1 MGKPGGTLRRTLVT
15 GAVLLL
21 VGLGV
26 QVIPKLASPAHAGS
40 ITLCSGF
47 SDCRS
52 KGYSTGGYES
62 AWGNMYWRMYAGRN
76 CTNYVAYK
84 LIKTGLP
91 NSRPWSGE
99 GNATNWGVALS
110 RLTNRTPTVGSVAWW
125 HSSHPSASRFGHVA
139 IVEKVGADTITISE
153 SNYGSDISWRRIGKD
168 SVNYPTGFI
177 HINHKGTPSTKRLSV
192 TKRPTVE
199 GTAQVGKAVTVNTGS
214 WSPNPNKIRYQWIV
228 NKKPIPGATNKTFR
242 IPASLAGKQ
251 IAAVLTGTRRDYTKA
266 KTMSQI
272 LPPIKQGTLS
282 VRKQPRITGTQKV
295 GSTIALGGA
304 YYSPGARIGEIRWYA
319 DKKLISRGTSRFLKV
334 PASAQGK
341 RIGAVLV
348 GVKTGYRPKQSY
360 AFATSLVGGGQA
372 PKPSEPKPPETPSD
386 LQQTKAGF
394 VKGGTRLGGLMQ
406 VDPGSF
412 SKSVALS
419 YQWTRE
425 GTPISGA
432 TTAKYRPTAADVGH
446 RVSVTVV
453 AKSRDGGSLSK
464 TYGPSG
470 RVRVKPTVRVIA
482 DGGTKEADV
491 VVKVTAPG
499 YAPTGSVKITTNGGR
514 TVTKTLSG
522 GGSARV
528 TFVKLPPGEYAV
540 KAAYSGDAVA
550 YWASGGD
557 FTTVK

>member
-1 MGKPGGTLRRTLVT
+1 MGKPGGALRRTLVT

-62 AWGNMYWRMYAGRN
+62 AWGSMYWRMYAGRN

-84 LIKTGLP
+84 LIQTGLP
-91 NSRPWSGE
+91 NARPWSGE

-139 IVEKVGADTITISE
+139 MVESVGADSITISE

-177 HINHKGTPSTKRLSV
+177 HFNDQRLSV

-228 NKKPIPGATNKTFR
+228 DKKPIPGATNKTFR
-242 IPASLAGKQ
+242 IPGHLAGKQ
-251 IAAVLTGTRRDYTKA
+251 IAAVLTGTRRDYRDA
-266 KTMSQI
+266 KTMSEI
-272 LPPIKQGTLS
+272 LPPIKQGTFKVLE
-282 VRKQPRITGTQKV
+282 QPKISGTQKV
-295 GSTIALGGA
+295 GSTISVGGA
-304 YYSPGARIGEIRWYA
+304 DYEPSAKIGEVRWYA
-319 DKKLISRGTSRFLKV
+319 DEQLITRTKSRFLKV
-334 PASAQGK
+334 PAAASGK
-341 RIGAVLV
+341 RIGAVVV
-348 GVKTGYRPKQSY
+348 GVQEGYRPKQSY
-360 AFATSLVGGGQA
+360 AFADTLVGGGKA
-372 PKPSEPKPPETPSD
+372 PQQPAEPPSGGELS
-386 LQQTKAGF
+386 QTEAGN
-394 VKGGTRLGGLMQ
+394 VEGGTRLGGLMQ
-406 VDPGSF
+406 VDPGEF
-412 SKSVALS
+412 TQQADIS
-419 YQWTRE
+419 YQWSRE
-425 GTPISGA
+425 GAPISGA
-432 TTAKYRPTAADVGH
+432 TSAKYYPAAADVGH
-446 RVSVTVV
+446 RLSVTVV
-453 AKSRDGGSLSK
+453 ARSASGETLSK

-470 RVRVKPTVRVIA
+470 VVRVKPSVKVAAT
-482 DGGTKEADV
+482 GGSREAEV
-491 VVKVTAPG
+491 AVEVTAPG
-499 YAPTGSVKITTNGGR
+499 YLPTGTVRITTDGGR
-514 TVTKTLSG
+514 TVTTKLSSG
-522 GGSARV
+522 AADV
-528 TFVKLPPGEYAV
+528 TFVKLPAGEYAV
-540 KAAYSGDAVA
+540 TAAYSGDGVA

-557 FTTVK
+557 FTTVN

>member
-1 MGKPGGTLRRTLVT
+1 MGKPGGALRRTLVA

-26 QVIPKLASPAHAGS
+26 QVIPKLASPAHAGT

-52 KGYSTGGYES
+52 KGYSTAGYEN
-62 AWGNMYWRMYAGRN
+62 AWGSMYWRMYAGRN
-76 CTNYVAYK
+76 CTNYAAYRM
-84 LIKTGLP
+84 IQTGLP
-91 NSRPWSGE
+91 NARPWSGE

-110 RLTNRTPTVGSVAWW
+110 RLTNRTPTVGSIAWW

-139 IVEKVGADTITISE
+139 YVERVSSSSVTISE
-153 SNYGSDISWRRIGKD
+153 SNYGSDLSWRKITKG
-168 SVNYPTGFI
+168 SSNYPTGFI
-177 HINHKGTPSTKRLSV
+177 HFNDQRLSV

-199 GTAQVGKAVTVNTGS
+199 GTAQVGKSVTVNTGS

-242 IPASLAGKQ
+242 IPARLAGKQ
-251 IAAVLTGTRRDYTKA
+251 IAAVLTGTRRDYRDA
-266 KTMSQI
+266 KTMSEI

-282 VRKQPRITGTQKV
+282 VRKQPRITGAQKV

-319 DKKLISRGTSRFLKV
+319 DKKLIARGKSRFLKV
-334 PASAQGK
+334 PAAASGK

-360 AFATSLVGGGQA
+360 AFASSLVGGGQA
-372 PKPSEPKPPETPSD
+372 PKPPKPPETPD
-386 LQQTKAGF
+386 GLEQTEAGF

-412 SKSVALS
+412 SQQVDLS

-425 GTPISGA
+425 DTPISGA
-432 TTAKYRPTAADVGH
+432 TTEKYYPTEADVGH
-446 RVSVTVV
+446 RLSVTVV
-453 AKSRDGGSLSK
+453 AKSRTGGTLTK

-470 RVRVKPTVRVIA
+470 RVRVKPSVRVIA
-482 DGGTKEADV
+482 NGGSKQADV

-499 YAPTGSVKITTNGGR
+499 YVPTGSVKITTDGGR
-514 TVTKTLSG
+514 TVTKTLSRG
-522 GGSARV
+522 AAGV

-540 KAAYSGDAVA
+540 KASYWGDEVA

-557 FTTVK
+557 FTTVD

>member
-1 MGKPGGTLRRTLVT
+1 MGKPGGALRRTLVT

-62 AWGNMYWRMYAGRN
+62 AWGSMYWRMYAGRN

-84 LIKTGLP
+84 LIQTGLP
-91 NSRPWSGE
+91 NARPWSGE

-110 RLTNRTPTVGSVAWW
+110 SMTNRTPTVGSVAWW

-139 IVEKVGADTITISE
+139 IVERVGDNSITISE
-153 SNYGSDISWRRIGKD
+153 SNYGSDLSWRRIGKD

-177 HINHKGTPSTKRLSV
+177 HFNDQRLSV

-199 GTAQVGKAVTVNTGS
+199 GTAQVGKSVTVNTGS

-242 IPASLAGKQ
+242 IPGHLAGKQ
-251 IAAVLTGTRRDYTKA
+251 IAAVLTGTRRDYSEA
-266 KTMSQI
+266 KTMSEI
-272 LPPIKQGTLS
+272 LPPIKQGTFQVLA
-282 VRKQPRITGTQKV
+282 QPKITGTQKV
-295 GSTIALGGA
+295 GSTVAVGGA
-304 YYSPGARIGEIRWYA
+304 DYEPSAKIGEVRWYA
-319 DKKLISRGTSRFLKV
+319 DKTLIARGTSRFLKV
-334 PASAQGK
+334 PAAASGK
-341 RIGAVLV
+341 RIGAVVV
-348 GVKTGYRPKQSY
+348 GVQEGYRPKQSY
-360 AFATSLVGGGQA
+360 AFASTLVGGGKA
-372 PKPSEPKPPETPSD
+372 PQQPMEPVEPPPSGT
-386 LQQTKAGF
+386 LTQTAAGF

-412 SKSVALS
+412 SEDVDLS

-425 GTPISGA
+425 GAPISGA
-432 TTAKYRPTAADVGH
+432 TSHKYYPTASDVGH
-446 RVSVTVV
+446 RLSVTVV
-453 AKSRDGGSLSK
+453 ARSGSGETVSK

-470 RVRVKPTVRVIA
+470 RVRVKPRVNVVAA
-482 DGGTKEADV
+482 DGSGQTKIDV
-491 VVKVTAPG
+491 DVTASG
-499 YAPTGSVKITTNGGR
+499 YTPTGSVTIVTNGDR
-514 TVTKTLSG
+514 KVTQELSEG
-522 GGSARV
+522 ATSV
-528 TFVKLPPGEYAV
+528 TFVKLPPDEYVV
-540 KAAYSGDAVA
+540 KVYYRGDEVA

-557 FTTVK
+557 WATVS

>member
-1 MGKPGGTLRRTLVT
+1 MGKPGGALRRTLVA

-26 QVIPKLASPAHAGS
+26 QVIPKLASPAQAG
-40 ITLCSGF
+40 TTMLCSGF
-47 SDCRS
+47 SDCRG
-52 KGYSTGGYES
+52 KGYSTAGYEN
-62 AWGNMYWRMYAGRN
+62 AWGSMYWRMYAGRN
-76 CTNYVAYK
+76 CTNYAAYRM
-84 LIKTGLP
+84 IQTGLP
-91 NSRPWSGE
+91 NARPWSGE

-110 RLTNRTPTVGSVAWW
+110 NLTNRTPSVGAIAWW
-125 HSSHPSASRFGHVA
+125 HSSHPSSSRFGHVA
-139 IVEKVGADTITISE
+139 YVERVSSSSITISE
-153 SNYGSDISWRRIGKD
+153 SNYGSDLSWRKITKGSR
-168 SVNYPTGFI
+168 NYPTGFI
-177 HINHKGTPSTKRLSV
+177 HFNDQRLSV
-192 TKRPTVE
+192 TKRPTVS
-199 GTAQVGKAVTVNTGS
+199 GTAQVGRSVTVNTGS
-214 WSPNPNKIRYQWIV
+214 WKPNPNKIRYQWIV
-228 NKKPIPGATNKTFR
+228 DRKPIPGATNKTYH
-242 IPASLAGKQ
+242 IPARMAGKQ

-266 KTMSQI
+266 KTMSEI

-282 VRKQPRITGTQKV
+282 VRKQPRITGAQKV

-319 DKKLISRGTSRFLKV
+319 GKKLIARGKSRFLKV
-334 PASAQGK
+334 PAAADGK

-360 AFATSLVGGGQA
+360 AFASSLVGGGQA
-372 PKPSEPKPPETPSD
+372 PKPPKPTEPPQMPDGLE
-386 LQQTKAGF
+386 QTTDGF

-406 VDPGSF
+406 VDPGKF
-412 SKSVALS
+412 SRSVKLS

-432 TTAKYRPTAADVGH
+432 TTEKYRPTSADVGH
-446 RVSVTVV
+446 RLSVTVV
-453 AKSRDGGSLSK
+453 AKSSNGSLTK

-470 RVRVKPTVRVIA
+470 RVRVKPSVKVIA
-482 DGGTKEADV
+482 DGGSKQADV

-514 TVTKTLSG
+514 TVTKSLTN
-522 GGSARV
+522 GSARV
-528 TFVKLPPGEYAV
+528 TFVKLPAGEYAV

-557 FTTVK
+557 FTTVQ

>member
-1 MGKPGGTLRRTLVT
+1 MGKPGGALRRALVT

-62 AWGNMYWRMYAGRN
+62 AWGSMYWRMYAGRN

-84 LIKTGLP
+84 LIQTGLP
-91 NSRPWSGE
+91 NARPWSGE

-153 SNYGSDISWRRIGKD
+153 SNYGSDISWRRIGRD

-177 HINHKGTPSTKRLSV
+177 HFNDQRLSV

-228 NKKPIPGATNKTFR
+228 DKKPIPGATNKTFR
-242 IPASLAGKQ
+242 IPGHLAGKQ
-251 IAAVLTGTRRDYTKA
+251 IAAVLTGTRRDYSEA

-272 LPPIKQGTLS
+272 LPPIKQGTFKVLA
-282 VRKQPRITGTQKV
+282 QPKITGTQKV
-295 GSTIALGGA
+295 GSTVSVGGA
-304 YYSPGARIGEIRWYA
+304 DYEPSAKIGEVRWYA
-319 DKKLISRGTSRFLKV
+319 DKQLITRTKSRFLKV
-334 PASAQGK
+334 PAAASGK
-341 RIGAVLV
+341 RIGAVVV
-348 GVKTGYRPKQSY
+348 GVQEGYRSKNSY
-360 AFATSLVGGGQA
+360 AFAGTLVGGGKA
-372 PKPSEPKPPETPSD
+372 PQQPAEPPSGGE
-386 LQQTKAGF
+386 LAQTEAGF

-406 VDPGSF
+406 VDPGGF
-412 SKSVALS
+412 SEAVDLS

-432 TTAKYRPTAADVGH
+432 TTEKYRPTEADVG
-446 RVSVTVV
+446 RRLSVTVV
-453 AKSRDGGSLSK
+453 ARSSSGTLTK

-470 RVRVKPTVRVIA
+470 RVRVKPSVKVTA
-482 DGGTKEADV
+482 TGGSREAKV
-491 VVKVTAPG
+491 AVQVTAPG
-499 YAPTGSVKITTNGGR
+499 YLPTGTVKITTNGGR

-522 GGSARV
+522 SSAGV
-528 TFVKLPPGEYAV
+528 TFVKLPAGEYAV
-540 KAAYSGDAVA
+540 TAAYSGDEVA

-557 FTTVK
+557 FTTVN

>member
-1 MGKPGGTLRRTLVT
+1 MGKPGGALRRTLVT

-62 AWGNMYWRMYAGRN
+62 AWGSMYWRMYAGRN

-84 LIKTGLP
+84 LIQTGLP
-91 NSRPWSGE
+91 NARPWSGE

-139 IVEKVGADTITISE
+139 IVERVGDNSITISE
-153 SNYGSDISWRRIGKD
+153 SNYGSDLSWRRIGKD

-177 HINHKGTPSTKRLSV
+177 HFNDQRLSV

-199 GTAQVGKAVTVNTGS
+199 GTAQVGKSVTVNTGS

-242 IPASLAGKQ
+242 IPGHLAGKQ
-251 IAAVLTGTRRDYTKA
+251 IAAVLTGTRRDYSEA
-266 KTMSQI
+266 RTMSEI
-272 LPPIKQGTLS
+272 LPPIKQGTFKVLA
-282 VRKQPRITGTQKV
+282 QPKITGTQKV
-295 GSTIALGGA
+295 GSTIAVGGA
-304 YYSPGARIGEIRWYA
+304 DYEPSAKIGEVRWYA
-319 DKKLISRGTSRFLKV
+319 DKTLIARSTSRFLKV
-334 PASAQGK
+334 PASASGK
-341 RIGAVLV
+341 RIGAVVV
-348 GVKTGYRPKQSY
+348 GVQEGYRPKQSY
-360 AFATSLVGGGQA
+360 AFASTLVGGGKA
-372 PKPSEPKPPETPSD
+372 PQQPAEPPAETPSGT
-386 LQQTKAGF
+386 LTQTAAGF

-406 VDPGSF
+406 VDPGEF
-412 SKSVALS
+412 SEAVDLS

-425 GTPISGA
+425 GAPISGA
-432 TTAKYRPTAADVGH
+432 TSHKYYPTAADVGH
-446 RVSVTVV
+446 RLSVTVV
-453 AKSRDGGSLSK
+453 ARSRSGDTVSK

-470 RVRVKPTVRVIA
+470 RVRVKPRVNVVAADGSGQTKVDVRV
-482 DGGTKEADV
+482 
-491 VVKVTAPG
+491 TASG
-499 YAPTGSVKITTNGGR
+499 YTPTGSVTIVTNGDR
-514 TVTKTLSG
+514 KVTQELSG
-522 GGSARV
+522 GSTSV
-528 TFVKLPPGEYAV
+528 TFVKLPPDEYVV
-540 KAAYSGDAVA
+540 KVYYRGDEVA

-557 FTTVK
+557 WATVS

>member
-1 MGKPGGTLRRTLVT
+1 MGKPGGALRRTLVT

-40 ITLCSGF
+40 TTLCSGF

-52 KGYSTGGYES
+52 KGYSTGGYEK

-91 NSRPWSGE
+91 NARPWSGE

-139 IVEKVGADTITISE
+139 IVERVGSESITISE
-153 SNYGSDISWRRIGKD
+153 SNHGSDLSWRRITKG
-168 SVNYPTGFI
+168 SRNYPTGFI
-177 HINHKGTPSTKRLSV
+177 HINDKGTPSTKRLSV
-192 TKRPTVE
+192 TKRPTVS

-228 NKKPIPGATNKTFR
+228 DKKPIPGATNKTFR
-242 IPASLAGKQ
+242 IPGHLAGKQ
-251 IAAVLTGTRRDYTKA
+251 IAAVLTGTRDNYSSA
-266 KTMSQI
+266 KTMSTI
-272 LPPIKQGTLS
+272 LPPIKQGAFKLL
-282 VRKQPRITGTQKV
+282 RQPTISGTQKV
-295 GSTIALGGA
+295 GSTVSVGGA
-304 YYSPGARIGEIRWYA
+304 DYEPTAKIGEIRWYA
-319 DKKLISRGTSRFLKV
+319 DKTLIARTKSRFLKV
-334 PASAQGK
+334 PASASGK
-341 RIGAVLV
+341 RIGALVV
-348 GVKTGYRPKQSY
+348 GVQTGYKPKHSY
-360 AFATSLVGGGQA
+360 AFATTLVGGGKA
-372 PKPSEPKPPETPSD
+372 PQQPTEPTEPPSGA
-386 LQQTKAGF
+386 LAQTGAGF

-406 VDPGSF
+406 VNPGTF
-412 SKSVALS
+412 SEAVDIS

-432 TTAKYRPTAADVGH
+432 TTEKYRPTASDVGH
-446 RVSVTVV
+446 RLSVTVV
-453 AKSRDGGSLSK
+453 ARSRSGETLTK

-470 RVRVKPTVRVIA
+470 RVRVKPRVNVVAADGSRQTKVDVRV
-482 DGGTKEADV
+482 
-491 VVKVTAPG
+491 TASG
-499 YAPTGSVKITTNGGR
+499 YTPTGSVTIVTNGDR
-514 TVTKTLSG
+514 KVTQELSG
-522 GGSARV
+522 GSTSV
-528 TFVKLPPGEYAV
+528 TFVKLPPDEYVV
-540 KAAYSGDAVA
+540 KVYYRGDEVA

-557 FTTVK
+557 WATVR

>member
-1 MGKPGGTLRRTLVT
+1 MGKPGGALRRALVT

-62 AWGNMYWRMYAGRN
+62 AWGSMYWRMYAGRN

-84 LIKTGLP
+84 LIQTGLP
-91 NSRPWSGE
+91 NARPWSGE

-177 HINHKGTPSTKRLSV
+177 HFNDQRLSV

-242 IPASLAGKQ
+242 IPGHLAGKQ
-251 IAAVLTGTRRDYTKA
+251 IAAVLTGTRRDYSEA
-266 KTMSQI
+266 RTMSEI
-272 LPPIKQGTLS
+272 LPPIKQGTFKVLA
-282 VRKQPRITGTQKV
+282 QPKINGTQKV
-295 GSTIALGGA
+295 GSTISVGGA
-304 YYSPGARIGEIRWYA
+304 DYEPSAKIGEVRWYA
-319 DKKLISRGTSRFLKV
+319 DKQLITRTKSRFLKV
-334 PASAQGK
+334 PATASGK
-341 RIGAVLV
+341 RIGAVVV
-348 GVKTGYRPKQSY
+348 GVQEGYRPKHSY
-360 AFATSLVGGGQA
+360 AFASTLVGGGKA
-372 PKPSEPKPPETPSD
+372 PQQPVEPTPGGT
-386 LQQTKAGF
+386 LAQTEAGF

-406 VDPGSF
+406 VDPGGF
-412 SKSVALS
+412 SETVDVS

-432 TTAKYRPTAADVGH
+432 TTEKYRPTEADVSH
-446 RVSVTVV
+446 RLSVTVV
-453 AKSRDGGSLSK
+453 ARSSSGQTLTK

-470 RVRVKPTVRVIA
+470 RVRVKPSVKVTA
-482 DGGTKEADV
+482 TGGSREAKV
-491 VVKVTAPG
+491 AVQVTAPG
-499 YAPTGSVKITTNGGR
+499 YLPTGTVKITTNGGR

-522 GGSARV
+522 GEAGV
-528 TFVKLPPGEYAV
+528 TFVKLPAGEYAV
-540 KAAYSGDAVA
+540 TAAYSGDEVA

-557 FTTVK
+557 FTTVR

>member
-1 MGKPGGTLRRTLVT
+1 MGKPGGAPRRTFVA

-26 QVIPKLASPAHAGS
+26 QVTPELASPAHAGS

-52 KGYSTGGYES
+52 KGYSTGGYDS
-62 AWGNMYWRMYAGRN
+62 AWGSMYWRMYAGRN

-91 NSRPWSGE
+91 NARPWSGE

-139 IVEKVGADTITISE
+139 IVERVSSDSITISE
-153 SNYGSDISWRRIGKD
+153 SNYGSDLSWRRIGKG
-168 SVNYPTGFI
+168 SVNYPSGFI
-177 HINHKGTPSTKRLSV
+177 HFNDKRLSV

-228 NKKPIPGATNKTFR
+228 DKLPIPGATNKTFR
-242 IPASLAGKQ
+242 IPGHLAGKQ
-251 IAAVLTGTRRDYTKA
+251 IAAVLTGTRRDYSDA
-266 KTMSQI
+266 KTMSEI
-272 LPPIKQGTLS
+272 LPPIKQGTFKVLA
-282 VRKQPRITGTQKV
+282 QPKISGTQKV
-295 GSTIALGGA
+295 GSTVSVGGA
-304 YYSPGARIGEIRWYA
+304 DYEPSAKIGEVRWYA
-319 DKKLISRGTSRFLKV
+319 GKTLIARGKSRFLKV
-334 PASAQGK
+334 PAAASGK
-341 RIGAVLV
+341 RIGAVVV
-348 GVKTGYRPKQSY
+348 GVQVGYRSKGSY
-360 AFATSLVGGGQA
+360 AFADTLVGGGKA
-372 PKPSEPKPPETPSD
+372 PQQPPEPPSGT
-386 LQQTKAGF
+386 LAQTEAGF

-412 SKSVALS
+412 SETVDLS

-425 GTPISGA
+425 STPISGA
-432 TTAKYRPTAADVGH
+432 TTEKYHPTEADVGH
-446 RVSVTVV
+446 RLSVTVV
-453 AKSRDGGSLSK
+453 ARSRSGERLTK

-470 RVRVKPTVRVIA
+470 RVRVKPTVKVTA
-482 DGGTKEADV
+482 TGGSREAAV
-491 VVKVTAPG
+491 AVEVTAPG
-499 YAPTGSVKITTNGGR
+499 YRPTGTVKITTNGGR

-522 GGSARV
+522 GEAGV
-528 TFVKLPPGEYAV
+528 TFVKLPAGEYAV
-540 KAAYSGDAVA
+540 TAAYGGDGVA
-550 YWASGGD
+550 YWASGGA
-557 FTTVK
+557 FTTVR

>member
-1 MGKPGGTLRRTLVT
+1 MGKPGGALRRTLVT

-84 LIKTGLP
+84 LIRTGLP

-110 RLTNRTPTVGSVAWW
+110 RLTNRTPSVGSVAWW

-139 IVEKVGADTITISE
+139 IVERVGSDSITISE
-153 SNYGSDISWRRIGKD
+153 SNYGSDLSWRRISKG

-177 HINHKGTPSTKRLSV
+177 HFNDKRLSV

-228 NKKPIPGATNKTFR
+228 DKKPIPGATNKTFR
-242 IPASLAGKQ
+242 IPGHLAGKQ
-251 IAAVLTGTRRDYTKA
+251 IAAVLTGVRRDYSDA
-266 KTMSQI
+266 KTMSEI
-272 LPPIKQGTLS
+272 LPPIKQGTFKVLA
-282 VRKQPRITGTQKV
+282 QPTIAGTQKV
-295 GSTIALGGA
+295 GETISVGGA
-304 YYSPGARIGEIRWYA
+304 NYQPSAKVGEIKWYA
-319 DKKLISRGTSRFLKV
+319 DKTLIARTKSRFLKV
-334 PASAQGK
+334 PASASGK
-341 RIGAVLV
+341 RIGAVVV
-348 GVKTGYRPKQSY
+348 GVQTGYKPKQSY
-360 AFATSLVGGGQA
+360 AFADTLVGGGKA
-372 PKPSEPKPPETPSD
+372 PQQPTEPPSGTLTQTET
-386 LQQTKAGF
+386 GF

-406 VDPGSF
+406 VEPGSF
-412 SKSVALS
+412 SEAVDLS

-432 TTAKYRPTAADVGH
+432 TTAKYRPTDADVGH
-446 RVSVTVV
+446 RLSVTVV
-453 AKSRDGGSLSK
+453 ARSSSGETLTK

-470 RVRVKPTVRVIA
+470 RVRVKPTVEVTA
-482 DGGTKEADV
+482 TGGSREAEV
-491 VVKVTAPG
+491 AVTVTAPG
-499 YAPTGSVKITTNGGR
+499 YEPTGTVKITTNGGR

-522 GGSARV
+522 GEAGV
-528 TFVKLPPGEYAV
+528 TFVKLPAGEYAV
-540 KAAYSGDAVA
+540 TAAYGGDEVA